1 MNKKWKF
8 LVLGLA
14 LLVCGAS
21 AETTFGKTIFPLR
34 FYSVKNPGDS
44 ALQLD
49 AWNLLVKYKLF
60 ARGVN
65 GDGIIFKGQNVFIT
79 DSVGY
84 SGSATGNFKMGGN
97 TRHFLGGP
105 ALFGGFF
112 SNGDGSD
119 TLTGPVRF
127 LKSFDV
133 SPNGREQNAFYGNL
147 CLDGGYNSNT
157 EAGLKGK
164 ILSAAECQ
172 STDLVP
178 AVDTTLDVPTLD
190 SNVQKTTVYHS
201 PLNAT
206 NSQTSYIHVP
216 PYSATDSNS
225 FNYFVQSINFSNNGK
240 LVVVMPPGG
249 RLTKI
254 FVKESIV
261 GLGGTDHNNISVA
274 EASSLDDWNASNS
287 TWNTTNLVSVSN
299 SEYQGNLLF
308 YTPNDINFGAGQKAI
323 QGTFISGGTIN
334 FAQHTNFAGQLL
346 AKVIYIDADFS
357 AKDFRYVPFD
367 PPVLDIDPTAMGSGV
382 FLENGVAQNVRITL
396 SDAPI
401 TAVVFNY
408 CFVLSDVANSNASL
422 LANKADFETAGMPI
436 CTVTNGVVSGDSG
449 IVEFSSG
456 KTEPRKQVLV
466 TPKKDNLIEGNET
479 FKLYVFNM
487 SGAVLKGNKR
497 AGYFS
502 LTVKDADV
510 NTAPQFDTSSYEFKE
525 DEHSPKGDSVGVVHA
540 TDKQSSDVVHYYIAS
555 GDTSL
560 FGLDAVTGKITLKKN
575 VLDYESK
582 KIEYTIY
589 VYATDGSL
597 NSDTIPVVIR
607 VQDINEKPT
616 AVDTSFTVLET
627 AAKGFAFG
635 VIQASDPDTLNKAK
649 FGNLTY
655 KLLNETATFA
665 IDSKSGKFTLN
676 SALNYETKNSYTVLV
691 EVSDAGGLKDTAK
704 VVVRVQDVNEKPTVR
719 DTAFTVLE
727 TAAKGFTFGVILASD
742 PDISA
747 SSFGSLSYKLLNE
760 TATFAINSKS
770 GKFTLNSALDYEA
783 KNSYTVLVEVSDAGG
798 LKDTAKVV
806 VRVQDVNEKPTVRDT
821 AFTVLETA
829 AKGFTFGVILASDP
843 DISASSFG
851 SLSYKLLN
859 ETATFAINSK
869 SGKFTLNSALDYE
882 AKNSYTVLVEVSD
895 AGGLKDTA
903 TVTVQVQNVNEKP
916 VIQDVTVSI
925 DEECRGCAASTN
937 VSAADPDGD
946 PLHFSV
952 QKDASGLFQID
963 SVTGRISLKKDEI
976 LDYEKDSVYSISVVV
991 SDPDGLKDTASVTIR
1006 VRNVLET
1013 VEITYAESGDSCWV
1027 KPDTIYTNNPK
1038 TYIKWTTPRGE
1049 LDSTVVASEGKNVVK
1064 VSYQDGFAQVVIF
1077 LSTKIPEVSVSASN
1091 DKTGDPSGVTI
1102 VELKDADDTASYIR
1116 SNTALVTVVVSDSS
1130 EGKVVQSE
1138 SSFKVE
1144 LGTATVT
1151 KSQIETAEKT
1161 VGKVIL
1167 VDESDLSPS
1176 VPVKHSVVGEDRI
1189 QVSYWDTTSNG
1200 TIVKVSYWTDADGKR
1215 LVDENGEEFYEVA
1228 YTYKDID
1235 GKQVTL
1241 SYTVDALGTV
1251 KTDSDGN
1258 VLYSVS
1264 YTKTA
1269 MGADVHSSYE
1279 VVISYQVNSKGVHVT
1294 DSDGNMIYNVAYT
1307 FTNSYGNSAT
1317 ATTAIIVDTNP
1328 PKVKIL
1334 SPENLLVTSNV
1345 SVAVKWVVNDIE
1357 QDTLQYQG
1365 LNEGKN
1371 LIVRTYRDKA
1381 GNETS
1386 DTVVV
1391 ILKAGK
1397 LINVE
1402 MENTLVSS
1410 DPKRVDK
1417 FTAASNSEP
1426 GTSFALSVVN
1436 VKTGKEEETQAG
1448 SKGGVSPGSFK
1459 EPYEGLSGEHLGST
1473 LHITAQAP
1481 AVDQT
1486 GTSST
1491 LSSILENGYV
1501 SLDSGGGWNRKKIE
1515 VHDFIEN
1522 HCSVDFQ
1529 KAYDSLG
1536 AAASLYTTTIHL
1548 RIWFFTTLGD
1558 YVSDYSFKQNISTEH
1573 IDATG
1578 GIQLYFELKPDEEG
1592 YLKAQDGRKLG
1603 TGTYI
1608 YKSDVK
1614 IRSVLQC
1621 DLPDLKRGSIRRD
1634 DDNILTKW
1642 GYRRPDVK

>member
-1 MNKKWKF
+1 MVKKTWKIW
-8 LVLGLA
+8 VLGLA

-21 AETTFGKTIFPLR
+21 AETTFDKTVFPLR
-34 FYSVKNPGDS
+34 FYSVENPENAD
-44 ALQLD
+44 LQLA

-60 ARGVN
+60 ARGVE
-65 GDGIIFKGQNVFIT
+65 GEGIVFKGQNVFIT

-84 SGSATGNFKMGGN
+84 SGSATGGFQMGGN

-105 ALFGGFF
+105 ALFGGIF
-112 SNGDGSD
+112 SNGDGLD

-133 SPNGREQNAFYGNL
+133 SRNGSNQNAFYGNL
-147 CLDGGYNSNT
+147 CLDGGYNGYT
-157 EAGLKGK
+157 EVGVKGR
-164 ILSAAECQ
+164 ILTSEECQ

-201 PLNAT
+201 PLSAT

-261 GLGGTDHNNISVA
+261 GLGGTDNNDVTVA
-274 EASSLDDWNASNS
+274 EALSLEDWNAADSS
-287 TWNTTNLVSVSN
+287 WNTERISGVAN
-299 SEYQGNLLF
+299 SDYQGNLLF
-308 YTPNDINFGAGQKAI
+308 YTPKDLDFGAGQKSL
-323 QGTFISGGTIN
+323 QGTFISGGSIN

-367 PPVLDIDPTAMGSGV
+367 PPVLDIDPTASGGGI
-382 FLENGVAQNVRITL
+382 FLENNTLQSVQITL
-396 SDAPI
+396 SELPI
-401 TAVVFNY
+401 TKVTFNY
-408 CFVLSDVANSNASL
+408 CFVLSNLADSNSSL
-422 LANKADFETAGMPI
+422 LANASDFETTGMPI
-436 CTVTNGVVSGDSG
+436 CQVSGGVVNGDYG
-449 IVEFSSG
+449 IVEFEAGSISPT
-456 KTEPRKQVLV
+456 KSATV
-466 TPKKDNLIEGNET
+466 TPKADGRIEGNET

-487 SGAVLKGNKR
+487 SGAVLAGNKR
-497 AGYFS
+497 SGYFS
-502 LTVKDADV
+502 LTIKDADFNV
-510 NTAPQFDTSSYEFKE
+510 APVFDKSSYEFTVSE
-525 DEHSPKGDSVGVVHA
+525 NNSVGDSVGVVHA
-540 TDKQSSDVVHYYIAS
+540 TDKQAEDVPHYYIAS

-560 FGLDAVTGKITLKKN
+560 FALDEETGKITLKKT
-575 VLDYESK
+575 LDYESK

-635 VIQASDPDTLNKAK
+635 VILASDPDTLNKAK

-742 PDISA
+742 PDIST
-747 SSFGSLSYKLLNE
+747 SSFGTLSYKLLNE

-770 GKFTLNSALDYEA
+770 GKFTLNSALDYET
-783 KNSYTVLVEVSDAGG
+783 KNSYTVLVEVSDVGG

-806 VRVQDVNEKPTVRDT
+806 VRVQDVNEKPTARDT
-821 AFTVLETA
+821 VFSVAENA
-829 AKGFTFGVILASDP
+829 EKGKTLGRVEASDP
-843 DISASSFG
+843 DILTPAFG
-851 SLSYKLLN
+851 TISYKVLT
-859 ETATFAINSK
+859 ETSVFAVDAQTGIV
-869 SGKFTLNSALDYE
+869 TLKGSLDYE
-882 AKNSYTVLVEVSD
+882 TKNSYMVLILVSD
-895 AGGLKDTA
+895 GELSDTA
-903 TVTVQVQNVNEKP
+903 TVTVLVQNVNEKP

-952 QKDASGLFQID
+952 QKDTSGLFQID
-963 SVTGRISLKKDEI
+963 SVTGKISLKKDEI

-1006 VRNVLET
+1006 VRNILET
-1013 VEITYAESGDSCWV
+1013 VEITYAESGDSSWV

-1038 TYIKWTTPRGE
+1038 TYIKWTTPSGE
-1049 LDSTVVASEGKNVVK
+1049 LDSTIVVDEGKNVVN
-1064 VSYQDGFAQVVIF
+1064 VSYQDGSAQVVIF

-1176 VPVKHSVVGEDRI
+1176 VPVNHSVVGEDRI

-1228 YTYKDID
+1228 YTYKGAD

-1269 MGADVHSSYE
+1269 IDADAHSSYE
-1279 VVISYQVNSKGVHVT
+1279 VVISYQINSKGVHVT

-1501 SLDSGGGWNRKKIE
+1501 SLDSGGGWDRKKIE

>member
-607 VQDINEKPT
+607 VQDVNEKPT
-616 AVDTSFTVLET
+616 VRDTAFTVAET

-719 DTAFTVLE
+719 DTAFTVAE
-727 TAAKGFTFGVILASD
+727 NAEKGKTLGRVEASD
-742 PDISA
+742 PDILTPA
-747 SSFGSLSYKLLNE
+747 FGTISYKVLTE
-760 TATFAINSKS
+760 TSVFAVDPST
-770 GKFTLNSALDYEA
+770 GTVTL
-783 KNSYTVLVEVSDAGG
+783 
-798 LKDTAKVV
+798 
-806 VRVQDVNEKPTVRDT
+806 
-821 AFTVLETA
+821 
-829 AKGFTFGVILASDP
+829 KGS
-843 DISASSFG
+843 
-851 SLSYKLLN
+851 
-859 ETATFAINSK
+859 
-869 SGKFTLNSALDYE
+869 LDYE

-952 QKDASGLFQID
+952 QKDTSGLFQID

-976 LDYEKDSVYSISVVV
+976 LDYENDSVYSISVVV
-991 SDPDGLKDTASVTIR
+991 SDLDGLKDTASVTIR

-1077 LSTKIPEVSVSASN
+1077 LSTKIPEVTVSASN

-1102 VELKDADDTASYIR
+1102 VEPKDADDTASYIR
-1116 SNTALVTVVVSDSS
+1116 SNTALVTIVVSDSS
-1130 EGKVVQSE
+1130 DGKVVKSE
-1138 SSFKVE
+1138 SAFKVE
-1144 LGTATVT
+1144 LDTATVT

-1161 VGKVIL
+1161 VGKVTL

-1176 VPVKHSVVGEDRI
+1176 VTVSHSVVGTNRI
-1189 QVSYWDTTSNG
+1189 QVSYLDTTSKG

-1228 YTYKDID
+1228 YTYKDAD

>member
-1 MNKKWKF
+1 MVKKTWKIW
-8 LVLGLA
+8 VLGLV
-14 LLVCGAS
+14 LLVCGAN

-190 SNVQKTTVYHS
+190 SNVQKTTVYRS

-597 NSDTIPVVIR
+597 NSDTIPIVIR
-607 VQDINEKPT
+607 VQDVNEKPT

-704 VVVRVQDVNEKPTVR
+704 VVVRVQDVNEKPTVA
-719 DTAFTVLE
+719 DTTFTIAENAKKGDVLGE
-727 TAAKGFTFGVILASD
+727 IEASD
-742 PDISA
+742 PDVLNPA
-747 SSFGSLSYKLLNE
+747 FGTISYKILTE
-760 TATFAINSKS
+760 SATFAVDAQTGIV
-770 GKFTLNSALDYEA
+770 TLKGSLDYET
-783 KNSYTVLVEVSDAGG
+783 KNSYTVLVEVSDG
-798 LKDTAKVV
+798 
-806 VRVQDVNEKPTVRDT
+806 E
-821 AFTVLETA
+821 
-829 AKGFTFGVILASDP
+829 
-843 DISASSFG
+843 
-851 SLSYKLLN
+851 LS
-859 ETATFAINSK
+859 
-869 SGKFTLNSALDYE
+869 
-882 AKNSYTVLVEVSD
+882 
-895 AGGLKDTA
+895 DTA

-937 VSAADPDGD
+937 GSAADPDGD

-952 QKDASGLFQID
+952 QKDTSGLFQID

-1038 TYIKWTTPRGE
+1038 TYIKWTTPRGK

-1077 LSTKIPEVSVSASN
+1077 LSTKIPEVTVSASN

-1102 VELKDADDTASYIR
+1102 VEPKDADDTASYIR
-1116 SNTALVTVVVSDSS
+1116 SNTALVTIVVSDSS
-1130 EGKVVQSE
+1130 DGKVVKSE
-1138 SSFKVE
+1138 SAFKVE
-1144 LGTATVT
+1144 LDTATVT
-1151 KSQIETAEKT
+1151 KSRIETAEKT
-1161 VGKVIL
+1161 VGKVTL

-1176 VPVKHSVVGEDRI
+1176 VTVKHSVVGEDRI

>member
-1 MNKKWKF
+1 M
-8 LVLGLA
+8 
-14 LLVCGAS
+14 
-21 AETTFGKTIFPLR
+21 I
-34 FYSVKNPGDS
+34 
-44 ALQLD
+44 
-49 AWNLLVKYKLF
+49 
-60 ARGVN
+60 
-65 GDGIIFKGQNVFIT
+65 QNV
-79 DSVGY
+79 
-84 SGSATGNFKMGGN
+84 
-97 TRHFLGGP
+97 
-105 ALFGGFF
+105 
-112 SNGDGSD
+112 
-119 TLTGPVRF
+119 
-127 LKSFDV
+127 
-133 SPNGREQNAFYGNL
+133 
-147 CLDGGYNSNT
+147 
-157 EAGLKGK
+157 
-164 ILSAAECQ
+164 
-172 STDLVP
+172 
-178 AVDTTLDVPTLD
+178 
-190 SNVQKTTVYHS
+190 TVY
-201 PLNAT
+201 
-206 NSQTSYIHVP
+206 
-216 PYSATDSNS
+216 
-225 FNYFVQSINFSNNGK
+225 
-240 LVVVMPPGG
+240 
-249 RLTKI
+249 
-254 FVKESIV
+254 
-261 GLGGTDHNNISVA
+261 
-274 EASSLDDWNASNS
+274 
-287 TWNTTNLVSVSN
+287 
-299 SEYQGNLLF
+299 
-308 YTPNDINFGAGQKAI
+308 
-323 QGTFISGGTIN
+323 
-334 FAQHTNFAGQLL
+334 
-346 AKVIYIDADFS
+346 
-357 AKDFRYVPFD
+357 
-367 PPVLDIDPTAMGSGV
+367 
-382 FLENGVAQNVRITL
+382 
-396 SDAPI
+396 
-401 TAVVFNY
+401 
-408 CFVLSDVANSNASL
+408 
-422 LANKADFETAGMPI
+422 
-436 CTVTNGVVSGDSG
+436 
-449 IVEFSSG
+449 
-456 KTEPRKQVLV
+456 
-466 TPKKDNLIEGNET
+466 
-479 FKLYVFNM
+479 
-487 SGAVLKGNKR
+487 
-497 AGYFS
+497 
-502 LTVKDADV
+502 
-510 NTAPQFDTSSYEFKE
+510 
-525 DEHSPKGDSVGVVHA
+525 
-540 TDKQSSDVVHYYIAS
+540 
-555 GDTSL
+555 
-560 FGLDAVTGKITLKKN
+560 
-575 VLDYESK
+575 
-582 KIEYTIY
+582 
-589 VYATDGSL
+589 
-597 NSDTIPVVIR
+597 
-607 VQDINEKPT
+607 
-616 AVDTSFTVLET
+616 
-627 AAKGFAFG
+627 
-635 VIQASDPDTLNKAK
+635 
-649 FGNLTY
+649 
-655 KLLNETATFA
+655 
-665 IDSKSGKFTLN
+665 
-676 SALNYETKNSYTVLV
+676 
-691 EVSDAGGLKDTAK
+691 
-704 VVVRVQDVNEKPTVR
+704 
-719 DTAFTVLE
+719 
-727 TAAKGFTFGVILASD
+727 
-742 PDISA
+742 
-747 SSFGSLSYKLLNE
+747 
-760 TATFAINSKS
+760 
-770 GKFTLNSALDYEA
+770 
-783 KNSYTVLVEVSDAGG
+783 
-798 LKDTAKVV
+798 
-806 VRVQDVNEKPTVRDT
+806 
-821 AFTVLETA
+821 
-829 AKGFTFGVILASDP
+829 
-843 DISASSFG
+843 
-851 SLSYKLLN
+851 
-859 ETATFAINSK
+859 
-869 SGKFTLNSALDYE
+869 
-882 AKNSYTVLVEVSD
+882 
-895 AGGLKDTA
+895 
-903 TVTVQVQNVNEKP
+903 
-916 VIQDVTVSI
+916 I
-925 DEECRGCAASTN
+925 DEECRGCTASTN

-952 QKDASGLFQID
+952 QKDTSGLFQID

-976 LDYEKDSVYSISVVV
+976 LDYENDSVYSISVVV

-1049 LDSTVVASEGKNVVK
+1049 LDSTVVAREGKNVVK

-1077 LSTKIPEVSVSASN
+1077 LSTKIPEVTVSASN

-1102 VELKDADDTASYIR
+1102 VEPKDADDTASYIR

-1130 EGKVVQSE
+1130 DGKVVQSE
-1138 SSFKVE
+1138 SAFKVE
-1144 LGTATVT
+1144 LDTATVT

-1161 VGKVIL
+1161 VGKVTL

-1176 VPVKHSVVGEDRI
+1176 VTVSHSVVGTNRI
-1189 QVSYWDTTSNG
+1189 QVSYLDTTSKG

-1228 YTYKDID
+1228 YTYKDAD